1 MSWASIKR
9 RYETTGGLACQGTED
24 MVARRVLRALGL
36 SEPRLAAAERE
47 SGLAYDEDATLLER
61 AVAVARA
68 RSDSFGR
75 MPEVM
80 DVRSVRAVEKELAD
94 EYEERGASEGAP
106 AVAYRV
112 AGEADVRVMSCLGPA
127 DSVRVGELPMPCRLH
142 AVGGNVMA
150 TCSVDAYFA
159 RRLGKETRNG

>member
-9 RYETTGGLACQGTED
+9 RYEAEGGLAGQSTED
-24 MVARRVLRALGL
+24 MVARRVLHALGL

-61 AVAVARA
+61 AVAVAMA

-80 DVRSVRAVEKELAD
+80 DARSVKAVEKELAD
-94 EYEERGASEGAP
+94 EYEERGKSEGTP
-106 AVAYRV
+106 AIAYRI
-112 AGEADVRVMSCLGPA
+112 GDERDVHVMSCLGPCGA
-127 DSVRVGELPMPCRLH
+127 VQACDLPLPCRLH
-142 AVGGNVMA
+142 MACGHVMA
-150 TCSVDAYFA
+150 TCSAEAYF
-159 RRLGKETRNG
+159 GKMIGKDAENG